1 MRPARRNFCG
11 YLQMLIQ
18 KYTQVTFP
26 SLSPSSLIQEG
37 NVEYKYH
44 LLAPCE
50 ARLQHLI
57 TQLKWRLQEGQG
69 EALYEIGVSDDG
81 TCRGLSE
88 ADLAASLETLN
99 KMAAALSATAT
110 VIRRLQGKEGYI
122 AEVLV
127 RQACS
132 DGDFIDVRIA
142 VVGNV
147 DR

>member
-1 MRPARRNFCG
+1 
-11 YLQMLIQ
+11 
-18 KYTQVTFP
+18 
-26 SLSPSSLIQEG
+26 
-37 NVEYKYH
+37 VEYKYH
-44 LLAPCE
+44 LIAPCE
-50 ARLQHLI
+50 SRLQHLI

-88 ADLAASLETLN
+88 SDLAASLETLN
-99 KMAAALSATAT
+99 AMAAALSATAT
-110 VIRRLQGKEGYI
+110 VIRRLQGKEGFI

>member
-1 MRPARRNFCG
+1 M
-11 YLQMLIQ
+11 
-18 KYTQVTFP
+18 
-26 SLSPSSLIQEG
+26 
-37 NVEYKYH
+37 EYKYH

-88 ADLAASLETLN
+88 ADLTASLETLT
-99 KMAAALSATAT
+99 KMAAALSASAT
-110 VIRRLQGKEGYI
+110 VIRRLQGKEGFI

-132 DGDFIDVRIA
+132 DGDFIDVRVA

-147 DR
+147 DRLEF